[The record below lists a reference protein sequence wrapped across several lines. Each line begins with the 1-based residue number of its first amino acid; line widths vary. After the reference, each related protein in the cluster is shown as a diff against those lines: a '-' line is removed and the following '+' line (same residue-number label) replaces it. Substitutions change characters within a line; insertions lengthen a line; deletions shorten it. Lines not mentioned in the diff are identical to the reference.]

1 MIEKL
6 SYNIDENTPM
16 YGGKKGFIIERTSSI
31 EKGDS
36 ANTSFWSLP
45 NHLGT
50 HIDLPHHFHI
60 DGKKID
66 DFHSDFWFFNG
77 NKIQL
82 LDVKL
87 PKKELLIKPEHID
100 TNDLKFDA
108 ELLLLKTGF
117 HKYRDKEEYWKN
129 NPGVSIEFVKWLKQN
144 FKNLRVIGMDFISL
158 SSWQHRD
165 AGREVH
171 KILLD
176 PKKSILPIED
186 MNLSKIGVD
195 TVFNKVIVA
204 PLMVNK
210 SDGTPCTV
218 FAEVEKK

>member
-1 MIEKL
+1 M
-6 SYNIDENTPM
+6 
-16 YGGKKGFIIERTSSI
+16 
-31 EKGDS
+31 
-36 ANTSFWSLP
+36 
-45 NHLGT
+45 
-50 HIDLPHHFHI
+50 
-60 DGKKID
+60 
-66 DFHSDFWFFNG
+66 
-77 NKIQL
+77 
-82 LDVKL
+82 
-87 PKKELLIKPEHID
+87 
-100 TNDLKFDA
+100 KFDA